1 MTSEQQCLHA
11 FSRFTAKVF
20 DGVERAIRMC
30 TDIVTPEHRSK
41 IMSMIKGKNT
51 KPEMVVRSVCH
62 EMGLR
67 YRLHK
72 KDLPGTPD
80 LVFPKHRLCIFVH
93 GCFWHR
99 HPGCKYA
106 YTPKSKLEF
115 WLPKLARNVE
125 RDLNTQQTLLS
136 LGWRVLVVWECD
148 TKNRELLRTEIQK
161 AFGLNA

>member
-1 MTSEQQCLHA
+1 MTSGLQCLHA
-11 FSRFTAKVF
+11 FSRFMAKAF
-20 DGVERAIRMC
+20 DWIERAIRMC

-67 YRLHK
+67 YRLHR

-80 LVFPKHRLCIFVH
+80 LVFPKYRLCIFVH

-99 HPGCKYA
+99 HPGCRYA

-125 RDLNTQQTLLS
+125 RDLNARQTLLS
-136 LGWRVLVVWECD
+136 LGWRVMVVWECG
-148 TKNRELLRTEIQK
+148 TKDREVLRTEIQK